1 IDPNNIEL
9 PKESHTYEE
18 LLDDHPFLKEIARK
32 FLNKDLYKEVRYKD
46 LRDQDKKNL
55 IAVYLGMCAEV
66 DHNIGRILASL
77 EKNKLDKNTL
87 IVFTSD
93 HGELLGE
100 NRMWGKLGWWD
111 SAYRIP
117 LIVYNPG
124 EKNYEVNDFTE
135 SVDLAL
141 VFSAGTVLWS
151 VTSYA
156 DGHCEGSTMSDGH
169 TGGKYPQQYEL
180 SEYQS
185 AAGCKMMFSE
195 NPNIVS
201 INDTI
206 QGNKGLAAV
215 ADRLP
220 DEPLVVVPYDSVGS
234 YGGTIRFL
242 SNATEAGTSD
252 MLSTRH
258 VNLVRFADDLSTI
271 VPNVAK
277 DYEWNDDFTTLTFM
291 LRKGHKWS
299 NGEPFT
305 ARDVEFWYEDLM
317 MNTNIREKP
326 YPYLLVG
333 GEPMT
338 VDVVD
343 DTTVR
348 FNLPSPFPGLL
359 ATLAWSYNQAF
370 MPAHFLE
377 QFHPEIDSNADANAQ
392 ALGFENG
399 WDALAAYYGNSGW
412 TDTPTPMLRNP
423 DLVAGLEYAAYP
435 SLEAYMTIEDTTEG
449 RVYAANPYFHQVDT
463 AGNQLPYIDYQNE
476 RYINENEIRL
486 LKLVNGEVDYK
497 SQSVQLESAPQ
508 LLDGAESGGYS
519 LQINPGCGAALF
531 SFNVTHPD
539 MEKRKVYSDIRFRQ
553 AMSIALDRNEIN
565 DVAYYGMGVV
575 EQFVGISPAPDFV
588 PDAIKMHMTQYD
600 PDGANALLDEVGL
613 KDVDGDGFRELPNGA
628 AFAMNIDYATQ
639 GIGGVEVELVARMW
653 NDVGVKTNFK
663 EVTPD
668 EYRGS
673 QSSNAL
679 DVHAWD
685 KGQPLAIIAG
695 NPETFKAPFGNYFN
709 HTQGM
714 LWAAYI
720 DSNGSDG
727 VEPPQWVYDLSD
739 GIDKFQSYELG
750 TAESNEWG
758 EKITTMLTE
767 QTLLIGTVKAPFP
780 TYHRNAL
787 KNFTQFKTT

>member
-1 IDPNNIEL
+1 M
-9 PKESHTYEE
+9 
-18 LLDDHPFLKEIARK
+18 F
-32 FLNKDLYKEVRYKD
+32 
-46 LRDQDKKNL
+46 KK
-55 IAVYLGMCAEV
+55 
-66 DHNIGRILASL
+66 IL
-77 EKNKLDKNTL
+77 
-87 IVFTSD
+87 
-93 HGELLGE
+93 
-100 NRMWGKLGWWD
+100 
-111 SAYRIP
+111 
-117 LIVYNPG
+117 
-124 EKNYEVNDFTE
+124 
-135 SVDLAL
+135 LAL
-141 VFSAGTVLWS
+141 VFSASTVLWS
-151 VTSYA
+151 ASSFA
-156 DGHCEGSTMSDGH
+156 GGHCTGSTMNDGLQ
-169 TGGKYPQQYEL
+169 GGKYPQQYEL
-180 SEYQS
+180 SEFES
-185 AAGCKMMFSE
+185 AAGCKMQFSE
-195 NPNIVS
+195 NPNITS
-201 INDTI
+201 INATI

-220 DEPLVVVPYDSVGS
+220 DEPLVVVPYDSIGS
-234 YGGTIRFL
+234 YGGTIKFL

-338 VDVVD
+338 VDVID

-359 ATLAWSYNQAF
+359 ATLAWTYNQAF

-539 MEKRKVYSDIRFRQ
+539 LEKRKVYSDIRFRQ

-565 DVAYYGMGVV
+565 DVAYYGLGVV

-588 PDAIKMHMTQYD
+588 PEEIKMHMTQYD

-628 AFAMNIDYATQ
+628 PFAMNIDYATQ

-720 DSNGSDG
+720 DSNGTDG

-758 EKITTMLTE
+758 KKITTMLTE

-787 KNFTQFKTT
+787 KNFTQFKTTSYEYYRTYPYLATQWWLDE

>member
-1 IDPNNIEL
+1 M
-9 PKESHTYEE
+9 
-18 LLDDHPFLKEIARK
+18 F
-32 FLNKDLYKEVRYKD
+32 
-46 LRDQDKKNL
+46 KK
-55 IAVYLGMCAEV
+55 
-66 DHNIGRILASL
+66 IL
-77 EKNKLDKNTL
+77 
-87 IVFTSD
+87 
-93 HGELLGE
+93 
-100 NRMWGKLGWWD
+100 
-111 SAYRIP
+111 
-117 LIVYNPG
+117 
-124 EKNYEVNDFTE
+124 
-135 SVDLAL
+135 LAL
-141 VFSAGTVLWS
+141 VFSASTVLWS
-151 VTSYA
+151 ASSFA
-156 DGHCEGSTMSDGH
+156 GGHCTGSTMNDGLQ
-169 TGGKYPQQYEL
+169 GGKYPQQYEL
-180 SEYQS
+180 SEFES
-185 AAGCKMMFSE
+185 AAGCKMQFSE
-195 NPNIVS
+195 NPNITG
-201 INDTI
+201 INATI

-220 DEPLVVVPYDSVGS
+220 DEPLVVVPYDSIGS
-234 YGGTIRFL
+234 YGGTIKFL

-338 VDVVD
+338 VDVID

-392 ALGFENG
+392 ALGFEDG

-539 MEKRKVYSDIRFRQ
+539 LEKRKVYSDIRFRQ

-588 PDAIKMHMTQYD
+588 PEEIKMHMTQYD

-628 AFAMNIDYATQ
+628 PFAMNIDYATQ

-720 DSNGSDG
+720 DSNGTDG

-758 EKITTMLTE
+758 KKITTMLTE

-787 KNFTQFKTT
+787 KNFTQFKTTSYEYYRTYPYLATQWWLDE

>member
-1 IDPNNIEL
+1 M
-9 PKESHTYEE
+9 
-18 LLDDHPFLKEIARK
+18 F
-32 FLNKDLYKEVRYKD
+32 
-46 LRDQDKKNL
+46 KK
-55 IAVYLGMCAEV
+55 
-66 DHNIGRILASL
+66 IL
-77 EKNKLDKNTL
+77 
-87 IVFTSD
+87 
-93 HGELLGE
+93 
-100 NRMWGKLGWWD
+100 
-111 SAYRIP
+111 
-117 LIVYNPG
+117 
-124 EKNYEVNDFTE
+124 
-135 SVDLAL
+135 LAL
-141 VFSAGTVLWS
+141 VFSASTVLWS
-151 VTSYA
+151 ASSFA
-156 DGHCEGSTMSDGH
+156 GGHCTGSTMNDGLQ
-169 TGGKYPQQYEL
+169 GGKYPQQYEL
-180 SEYQS
+180 SEFES
-185 AAGCKMMFSE
+185 AAGCKMQFSE
-195 NPNIVS
+195 NPNITS
-201 INDTI
+201 INATI

-220 DEPLVVVPYDSVGS
+220 DEPLVVVPYDSIGS
-234 YGGTIRFL
+234 YGGTIKFL

-338 VDVVD
+338 VDVID

-392 ALGFENG
+392 ALGFEDG

-539 MEKRKVYSDIRFRQ
+539 LEKRKVYSDIRFRQ

-565 DVAYYGMGVV
+565 DVAYYGLGVV

-588 PDAIKMHMTQYD
+588 PEEIKMHMTQYD

-628 AFAMNIDYATQ
+628 PFAMNIDYATQ

-720 DSNGSDG
+720 DSNGTDG

-758 EKITTMLTE
+758 KKITTMLTE

-787 KNFTQFKTT
+787 KNFTQFKTTSYEYYRTYPYLATQWWLDE

>member
-1 IDPNNIEL
+1 M
-9 PKESHTYEE
+9 
-18 LLDDHPFLKEIARK
+18 F
-32 FLNKDLYKEVRYKD
+32 
-46 LRDQDKKNL
+46 KK
-55 IAVYLGMCAEV
+55 
-66 DHNIGRILASL
+66 IL
-77 EKNKLDKNTL
+77 
-87 IVFTSD
+87 
-93 HGELLGE
+93 
-100 NRMWGKLGWWD
+100 
-111 SAYRIP
+111 
-117 LIVYNPG
+117 
-124 EKNYEVNDFTE
+124 
-135 SVDLAL
+135 LAL
-141 VFSAGTVLWS
+141 VFSASTVLWS
-151 VTSYA
+151 ASSFA
-156 DGHCEGSTMSDGH
+156 GGHCTGSTMNDGLQ
-169 TGGKYPQQYEL
+169 GGKYPQQYEL
-180 SEYQS
+180 SEFES
-185 AAGCKMMFSE
+185 AAGCKMQFSE
-195 NPNIVS
+195 NPNITS
-201 INDTI
+201 INATI

-220 DEPLVVVPYDSVGS
+220 DEPLVVVPYDSIGS
-234 YGGTIRFL
+234 YGGTIKFL

-338 VDVVD
+338 VDVID

-359 ATLAWSYNQAF
+359 ATLAWTYNQAF

-539 MEKRKVYSDIRFRQ
+539 LEKRKVYSDIRFRQ
-553 AMSIALDRNEIN
+553 AMSIAIDRNEIN
-565 DVAYYGMGVV
+565 DVAYYGLGVV

-588 PDAIKMHMTQYD
+588 PEEIKMHMTQYD

-613 KDVDGDGFRELPNGA
+613 IDVDGDGFRELPNGA
-628 AFAMNIDYATQ
+628 PFAMNIDYATQ

-685 KGQPLAIIAG
+685 KGQPLAIVAG

-720 DSNGSDG
+720 DSNGTDG

-758 EKITTMLTE
+758 KKITTMLTE

-787 KNFTQFKTT
+787 KNFTQFKTTSYEYYRTYPYLATQWWLDE

>member
-1 IDPNNIEL
+1 VW
-9 PKESHTYEE
+9 SSSS
-18 LLDDHPFLKEIARK
+18 IA
-32 FLNKDLYKEVRYKD
+32 
-46 LRDQDKKNL
+46 
-55 IAVYLGMCAEV
+55 
-66 DHNIGRILASL
+66 ASC
-77 EKNKLDKNTL
+77 
-87 IVFTSD
+87 S
-93 HGELLGE
+93 G
-100 NRMWGKLGWWD
+100 
-111 SAYRIP
+111 SA
-117 LIVYNPG
+117 
-124 EKNYEVNDFTE
+124 
-135 SVDLAL
+135 
-141 VFSAGTVLWS
+141 
-151 VTSYA
+151 
-156 DGHCEGSTMSDGH
+156 MSDGH
-169 TGGKYPQQYEL
+169 TGGEYPQQYEL
-180 SEYQS
+180 SAYES
-185 AAGCKMMFSE
+185 AAGCTMSFSE
-195 NPNIVS
+195 NPNITS
-201 INDTI
+201 INATI
-206 QGNKGLAAV
+206 QGNEGLASV
-215 ADRLP
+215 TDRLP
-220 DEPLVVVPYDSVGS
+220 SEPLVVVPYDSIGK

-258 VNLVRFADDLSTI
+258 VNLVRFADDLATI

-277 DYEWNDDFTTLTFM
+277 SYEWNDDFTALTFT

-305 ARDVEFWYEDLM
+305 ARDIEFWYEDLM

-326 YPYLLVG
+326 YGYLLVG

-338 VDVVD
+338 VDVLD
-343 DTTVR
+343 DVTAR
-348 FNLPSPFPGLL
+348 FNLPSPMPGVL
-359 ATLAWSYNQAF
+359 ATLATSYNQAF

-423 DLVAGLEYAAYP
+423 DLVAGLKYAAYP

-449 RVYAANPYFHQVDT
+449 RVYAANPYFFQVDT

-508 LLDGAESGGYS
+508 LLDGAEKGGYS

-531 SFNVTHPD
+531 SFNVNHPD
-539 MEKRKVYSDIRFRQ
+539 MEKRSVFGDIRFRQ
-553 AMSIALDRNEIN
+553 AMSMAMNRAEIN
-565 DVAYYGMGVV
+565 DVAYYGLGVV
-575 EQFVGISPAPDFV
+575 EQYTGISPAPDFIS
-588 PDAIKMHMTQYD
+588 DEMKNYMTQYD
-600 PDGANALLDEVGL
+600 PAAANALLDEVGL
-613 KDVDGDGFRELPNGA
+613 ADTDGDGFRELPSGA
-628 AFAMNIDYATQ
+628 PLVLSIDYATQ
-639 GIGGVEVELVARMW
+639 GIGGVEVELVARHW
-653 NDVGVKTNFK
+653 NEVGIKTNFK

-668 EYRGS
+668 EFRGS

-685 KGQPLAIIAG
+685 KGHPLAIVAG
-695 NPETFKAPFGNYFN
+695 NPENFKPPFGNYFA

-720 DSNGSDG
+720 DSEGAEG

-739 GIDKFQSYELG
+739 AIDAFQSYALG
-750 TAESNEWG
+750 TPESNEWG
-758 EKITTMLTE
+758 TKMTTMITE
-767 QTLLIGTVKAPFP
+767 QSLLLGTVKAPFP

-787 KNFTQFKTT
+787 KNFAQFKTTSYEYYRTYPYLPTQWYLDE

>member
-1 IDPNNIEL
+1 
-9 PKESHTYEE
+9 
-18 LLDDHPFLKEIARK
+18 
-32 FLNKDLYKEVRYKD
+32 
-46 LRDQDKKNL
+46 
-55 IAVYLGMCAEV
+55 
-66 DHNIGRILASL
+66 
-77 EKNKLDKNTL
+77 
-87 IVFTSD
+87 
-93 HGELLGE
+93 
-100 NRMWGKLGWWD
+100 
-111 SAYRIP
+111 
-117 LIVYNPG
+117 
-124 EKNYEVNDFTE
+124 
-135 SVDLAL
+135 
-141 VFSAGTVLWS
+141 
-151 VTSYA
+151 
-156 DGHCEGSTMSDGH
+156 
-169 TGGKYPQQYEL
+169 
-180 SEYQS
+180 
-185 AAGCKMMFSE
+185 
-195 NPNIVS
+195 
-201 INDTI
+201 
-206 QGNKGLAAV
+206 
-215 ADRLP
+215 
-220 DEPLVVVPYDSVGS
+220 
-234 YGGTIRFL
+234 
-242 SNATEAGTSD
+242 
-252 MLSTRH
+252 
-258 VNLVRFADDLSTI
+258 
-271 VPNVAK
+271 
-277 DYEWNDDFTTLTFM
+277 
-291 LRKGHKWS
+291 
-299 NGEPFT
+299 
-305 ARDVEFWYEDLM
+305 M

-508 LLDGAESGGYS
+508 LLDGADSGGYS

-787 KNFTQFKTT
+787 KNFTQFKTTSYEYYRTYPYLATQWWLDE

>member
-1 IDPNNIEL
+1 M
-9 PKESHTYEE
+9 
-18 LLDDHPFLKEIARK
+18 F
-32 FLNKDLYKEVRYKD
+32 
-46 LRDQDKKNL
+46 KK
-55 IAVYLGMCAEV
+55 
-66 DHNIGRILASL
+66 IL
-77 EKNKLDKNTL
+77 
-87 IVFTSD
+87 
-93 HGELLGE
+93 
-100 NRMWGKLGWWD
+100 
-111 SAYRIP
+111 
-117 LIVYNPG
+117 
-124 EKNYEVNDFTE
+124 
-135 SVDLAL
+135 LAL
-141 VFSAGTVLWS
+141 VFSASTVLWS
-151 VTSYA
+151 ASSFA
-156 DGHCEGSTMSDGH
+156 GGHCTGSTMNDGLQ
-169 TGGKYPQQYEL
+169 GGKYPQQYEL
-180 SEYQS
+180 SEFES
-185 AAGCKMMFSE
+185 AAGCKMQFSE
-195 NPNIVS
+195 NPNITS
-201 INDTI
+201 INATI

-220 DEPLVVVPYDSVGS
+220 DEPLVVVPYDSIGS
-234 YGGTIRFL
+234 YGGTIKFL

-338 VDVVD
+338 VDVID

-359 ATLAWSYNQAF
+359 ATLAWTYNQAF

-539 MEKRKVYSDIRFRQ
+539 LEKRKVYSDIRFRQ
-553 AMSIALDRNEIN
+553 AMSIAIDRNEIN

-588 PDAIKMHMTQYD
+588 PEEIKMHMTQYD

-613 KDVDGDGFRELPNGA
+613 IDVDGDGFRELPNGA
-628 AFAMNIDYATQ
+628 PFAMNIDYATQ

-685 KGQPLAIIAG
+685 KGQPLAIVAG

-720 DSNGSDG
+720 DSNGTDG

-758 EKITTMLTE
+758 KKITSMLTE

-787 KNFTQFKTT
+787 KNFTQFKTTSYEYYRTYPYLATQWWLDE

>member
-1 IDPNNIEL
+1 M
-9 PKESHTYEE
+9 
-18 LLDDHPFLKEIARK
+18 F
-32 FLNKDLYKEVRYKD
+32 
-46 LRDQDKKNL
+46 KK
-55 IAVYLGMCAEV
+55 
-66 DHNIGRILASL
+66 IL
-77 EKNKLDKNTL
+77 
-87 IVFTSD
+87 
-93 HGELLGE
+93 
-100 NRMWGKLGWWD
+100 
-111 SAYRIP
+111 
-117 LIVYNPG
+117 
-124 EKNYEVNDFTE
+124 
-135 SVDLAL
+135 LAL
-141 VFSAGTVLWS
+141 VFSASTVLWS
-151 VTSYA
+151 ASSFA
-156 DGHCEGSTMSDGH
+156 GGHCTGSTMNDGLQ
-169 TGGKYPQQYEL
+169 GGKYPQQYEI
-180 SEYQS
+180 SEFES
-185 AAGCKMMFSE
+185 AAGCKMQFSE
-195 NPNIVS
+195 NPNITS
-201 INDTI
+201 INATI

-220 DEPLVVVPYDSVGS
+220 DEPLIVVPYDSIGS
-234 YGGTIRFL
+234 YGGTIKFL

-277 DYEWNDDFTTLTFM
+277 DFEWNDDFTTLTFM

-338 VDVVD
+338 VDVID

-392 ALGFENG
+392 ALGFEDG

-539 MEKRKVYSDIRFRQ
+539 LEKRKVYSDIRFRQ

-588 PDAIKMHMTQYD
+588 PEEIKMHMTQYD

-628 AFAMNIDYATQ
+628 PFAMNIDYATQ

-685 KGQPLAIIAG
+685 KGHPLAIIAG

-720 DSNGSDG
+720 DSNGTDG

-758 EKITTMLTE
+758 KKITTMLTE

-787 KNFTQFKTT
+787 KNFTQFKTTSYEYYRTYPYLATQWWLDE

>member
-1 IDPNNIEL
+1 M
-9 PKESHTYEE
+9 
-18 LLDDHPFLKEIARK
+18 F
-32 FLNKDLYKEVRYKD
+32 
-46 LRDQDKKNL
+46 KK
-55 IAVYLGMCAEV
+55 
-66 DHNIGRILASL
+66 IL
-77 EKNKLDKNTL
+77 
-87 IVFTSD
+87 
-93 HGELLGE
+93 
-100 NRMWGKLGWWD
+100 
-111 SAYRIP
+111 
-117 LIVYNPG
+117 
-124 EKNYEVNDFTE
+124 
-135 SVDLAL
+135 LAL
-141 VFSAGTVLWS
+141 VFSASTVLWS
-151 VTSYA
+151 ASSFA
-156 DGHCEGSTMSDGH
+156 GGHCTGSTMNDGLQ
-169 TGGKYPQQYEL
+169 GGKYPQQYEL
-180 SEYQS
+180 SEFES
-185 AAGCKMMFSE
+185 AAGCKMQFSE
-195 NPNIVS
+195 NPNITS
-201 INDTI
+201 INATI

-220 DEPLVVVPYDSVGS
+220 DEPLVVVPYDSIGS
-234 YGGTIRFL
+234 YGGTIKFL

-338 VDVVD
+338 VDVID

-392 ALGFENG
+392 ALGFEDG

-539 MEKRKVYSDIRFRQ
+539 LEKRKVYSDIRFRQ

-565 DVAYYGMGVV
+565 DVAYYGLGVV

-588 PDAIKMHMTQYD
+588 PEEIKMHMTQYD

-613 KDVDGDGFRELPNGA
+613 IDVDGDGFRELPNGA
-628 AFAMNIDYATQ
+628 PFAMNIDYATQ

-695 NPETFKAPFGNYFN
+695 NPETFKPPFGNYFN

-720 DSNGSDG
+720 DSNGTDG

-758 EKITTMLTE
+758 KKITTMLTE

-787 KNFTQFKTT
+787 KNFTQFKTTSYEYYRTYPYLATQWWLDE

>member
-1 IDPNNIEL
+1 M
-9 PKESHTYEE
+9 
-18 LLDDHPFLKEIARK
+18 F
-32 FLNKDLYKEVRYKD
+32 
-46 LRDQDKKNL
+46 KK
-55 IAVYLGMCAEV
+55 
-66 DHNIGRILASL
+66 IL
-77 EKNKLDKNTL
+77 
-87 IVFTSD
+87 
-93 HGELLGE
+93 
-100 NRMWGKLGWWD
+100 
-111 SAYRIP
+111 
-117 LIVYNPG
+117 
-124 EKNYEVNDFTE
+124 
-135 SVDLAL
+135 LAL
-141 VFSAGTVLWS
+141 VFSASTVLWS
-151 VTSYA
+151 ASSFA
-156 DGHCEGSTMSDGH
+156 GGHCTGSTMNDGLQ
-169 TGGKYPQQYEL
+169 GGKYPQQYEL
-180 SEYQS
+180 SEFES
-185 AAGCKMMFSE
+185 AAGCKMQFSE
-195 NPNIVS
+195 NPNITS
-201 INDTI
+201 INATI

-220 DEPLVVVPYDSVGS
+220 DEPLVVVPYDSIGS
-234 YGGTIRFL
+234 YGGTIKFL

-338 VDVVD
+338 VDVID

-392 ALGFENG
+392 ALGFEDG

-539 MEKRKVYSDIRFRQ
+539 LEKRKVYSDIRFRQ

-588 PDAIKMHMTQYD
+588 PEEIKMHMTQYD

-628 AFAMNIDYATQ
+628 PFAMNIDYATQ

-720 DSNGSDG
+720 DSSGTDG

-758 EKITTMLTE
+758 KKITTMLTE

-787 KNFTQFKTT
+787 KNFTQFKTTSYEYYRTYPYLATQWWLDE

>member
-1 IDPNNIEL
+1 MVKKI
-9 PKESHTYEE
+9 
-18 LLDDHPFLKEIARK
+18 FL
-32 FLNKDLYKEVRYKD
+32 
-46 LRDQDKKNL
+46 
-55 IAVYLGMCAEV
+55 
-66 DHNIGRILASL
+66 
-77 EKNKLDKNTL
+77 T
-87 IVFTSD
+87 
-93 HGELLGE
+93 
-100 NRMWGKLGWWD
+100 
-111 SAYRIP
+111 
-117 LIVYNPG
+117 
-124 EKNYEVNDFTE
+124 
-135 SVDLAL
+135 L
-141 VFSAGTVLWS
+141 VFSITSVVWS
-151 VTSYA
+151 SSSFA
-156 DGHCEGSTMSDGH
+156 ASCSGSTMSDGH
-169 TGGKYPQQYEL
+169 TGGEYPQQYEL
-180 SEYQS
+180 SAYES
-185 AAGCKMMFSE
+185 AAGCTMSFSE
-195 NPNIVS
+195 NPNITS
-201 INDTI
+201 INATI
-206 QGNKGLAAV
+206 QGNEGLASV
-215 ADRLP
+215 ANRLP
-220 DEPLVVVPYDSVGS
+220 SEPLVVVPYDSVGK

-258 VNLVRFADDLSTI
+258 VNLVRFADDLATI

-277 DYEWNDDFTTLTFM
+277 SYEWNDDFTALTFT

-305 ARDVEFWYEDLM
+305 ARDIEFWYEDLM

-326 YPYLLVG
+326 YGYLLVG

-338 VDVVD
+338 VDVLD
-343 DTTVR
+343 DVTAR
-348 FNLPSPFPGLL
+348 FNLPSPMPGVL
-359 ATLAWSYNQAF
+359 ATLATSYNQAF

-423 DLVAGLEYAAYP
+423 DLVAGLKYAAYP

-449 RVYAANPYFHQVDT
+449 RVYAANPYFFQVDT

-508 LLDGAESGGYS
+508 LLDGAEKGGYS

-531 SFNVTHPD
+531 SFNVNHPD
-539 MEKRKVYSDIRFRQ
+539 MEKRSVFGDIRFRQ
-553 AMSIALDRNEIN
+553 AMSMAMNRDEIN
-565 DVAYYGMGVV
+565 EVAYYGLGVV
-575 EQFVGISPAPDFV
+575 EQYTGISPAPDFIS
-588 PDAIKMHMTQYD
+588 DEMKNYMTQYD
-600 PDGANALLDEVGL
+600 PAAANALLDEVGL
-613 KDVDGDGFRELPNGA
+613 ADTDGDGFRELPSGA
-628 AFAMNIDYATQ
+628 PLVLSIDYATQ
-639 GIGGVEVELVARMW
+639 GIGGVEVELVARHW
-653 NDVGVKTNFK
+653 NEVGIKTNFK

-668 EYRGS
+668 EFRGS

-685 KGQPLAIIAG
+685 KGHPLAIVAG
-695 NPETFKAPFGNYFN
+695 NPENFKPPFGNYFA

-720 DSNGSDG
+720 DSDG
-727 VEPPQWVYDLSD
+727 AEGVKPPQWVYDLSD
-739 GIDKFQSYELG
+739 AIDAFQSYALG
-750 TAESNEWG
+750 TPESNEWG
-758 EKITTMLTE
+758 TKMTTMITE
-767 QTLLIGTVKAPFP
+767 QSLLLGTVKAPFP

-787 KNFTQFKTT
+787 KNFAQFKTTSYEYYRTYPYLPTQWYLDE